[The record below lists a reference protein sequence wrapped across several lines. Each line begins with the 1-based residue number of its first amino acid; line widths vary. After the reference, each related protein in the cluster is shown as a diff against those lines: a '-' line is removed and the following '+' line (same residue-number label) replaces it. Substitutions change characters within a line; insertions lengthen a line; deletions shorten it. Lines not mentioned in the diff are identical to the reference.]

1 MGKGLPE
8 LLAAALVLA
17 TVSGS
22 VALASS
28 AETGIPGGS
37 AVTPAS
43 LAANATTSVS
53 ILDDCVEVSS
63 GSTFTLDIH
72 VEEVPPLIA
81 WEMFFVY
88 DRSLLEVAAKDV
100 RIFLSVASGSNV
112 IDVSD
117 PTPNTSGLHR
127 IAAADIA
134 IPAAPETGS
143 GILATL
149 TLNAKAPGFTS
160 VGLPSIDLNG
170 DGLPDMAPRLVG
182 LNASAIGDA
191 NGDDYLDEPI
201 EPSLIA
207 IDRSCENLPVVLPEL
222 PLPPLLSTPTPSDS
236 GSEPSAEGGGAT
248 TGSDETAGAEGSDE
262 AVGAVDTSTD
272 DDGGEADETVA
283 GSASGTDDDEE
294 ASTRETPDPE
304 GQEEGPPP
312 STADSN
318 GGPTLWIVG
327 FAAALF
333 AGGAATL
340 LLALRAFRKRPL

>member
-8 LLAAALVLA
+8 LLAAALVLV

-22 VALASS
+22 VAFASS
-28 AETGIPGGS
+28 AETGILGGS
-37 AVTPAS
+37 AATPAS
-43 LAANATTSVS
+43 LAANATTSIA
-53 ILDDCVEVSS
+53 ILDDCVEVNS

-81 WEMFFVY
+81 WEMFFVF

-134 IPAAPETGS
+134 IPAATETGS

-149 TLNAKAPGFTS
+149 TLNAKAPGLTA
-160 VGLPSIDLNG
+160 VGLPSIDING

-201 EPSLIA
+201 EPSVIA
-207 IDRSCENLPVVLPEL
+207 IDRSCDNLPAVLPEP
-222 PLPPLLSTPTPSDS
+222 PLPPLLSTLTPSDS
-236 GSEPSAEGGGAT
+236 GSEPSAEDDGTT
-248 TGSDETAGAEGSDE
+248 TGSDED
-262 AVGAVDTSTD
+262 VGAVDTSTD
-272 DDGGEADETVA
+272 DGGGEADETSA
-283 GSASGTDDDEE
+283 GSTSGPDDDDE

-304 GQEEGPPP
+304 GQEEGPPS

-318 GGPTLWIVG
+318 GGPTLWIIGV
-327 FAAALF
+327 AAAMI

-340 LLALRAFRKRPL
+340 LLALWAFRKPTI